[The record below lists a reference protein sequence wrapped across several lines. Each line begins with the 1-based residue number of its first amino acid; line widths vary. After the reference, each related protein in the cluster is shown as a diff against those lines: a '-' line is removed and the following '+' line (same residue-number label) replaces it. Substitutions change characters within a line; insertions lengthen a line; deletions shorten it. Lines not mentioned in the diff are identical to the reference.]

1 MVWPPEIVFL
11 TLHQVAEPDDRRC
24 RRRQAELSS
33 HLREMCR
40 ALVLDHDSLITTPGL
55 VQALHAVD
63 PGVVQQK
70 EPLDQVRYCIALH
83 AGHVDQRVG
92 HGHRFHYG
100 IHILARLRGIAV
112 RHVPQHNI
120 WRQHIRRA
128 SAYTILIKPL
138 AVQSIHGC
146 RGKSVKGV
154 RVVAEEPTP
163 TLLHRGRTKGL
174 GVPRVAA
181 LKAGA
186 CNLLSRKDVDHR
198 ALADVIPAED
208 GKVSQATAT
217 MDQPAYAIPDSA
229 SARRKARLKR

>member
-1 MVWPPEIVFL
+1 MTKLRALAPGLYMVRTREEIQGRVTQLHGLGVVWSPEIVFL

-24 RRRQAELSS
+24 RRRHAELSS

-55 VQALHAVD
+55 VQALHEVD

-83 AGHVDQRVG
+83 AGHVDKRVG
-92 HGHRFHYG
+92 HGHSFHDG

-138 AVQSIHGC
+138 AVQNIHGC

-163 TLLHRGRTKGL
+163 TLLHRGPTKRPG
-174 GVPRVAA
+174 RAA
-181 LKAGA
+181 CGRPQDW
-186 CNLLSRKDVDHR
+186 CWQ
-198 ALADVIPAED
+198 P
-208 GKVSQATAT
+208 SQ
-217 MDQPAYAIPDSA
+217 PPGC
-229 SARRKARLKR
+229 